1 MKILCFIDNLGSGG
15 AQRRFTNLAVL
26 FRKAGHQISF
36 LTYSEGDFFKKTL
49 DEAEIPVTK
58 ISVPSKVFKFLQSFG
73 FGW

>member
-36 LTYSEGDFFKKTL
+36 LTYSEGDFFKKRFLNFYRSSVFSGILT
-49 DEAEIPVTK
+49 VT
-58 ISVPSKVFKFLQSFG
+58 
-73 FGW
+73 W

>member
-36 LTYSEGDFFKKTL
+36 LTYSEGDFFKKL
-49 DEAEIPVTK
+49 WMKP
-58 ISVPSKVFKFLQSFG
+58 KFL
-73 FGW
+73 